1 MNFLQRTPFFRLL
14 LALLSGII
22 AFRYFQIPA
31 FTLSTLAVVAVFVI
45 SISFIIR
52 RTTIQYRFRWLF
64 GSGLFLLLFNLGY
77 LLCLFSESK
86 STFYPIGERKTFL
99 VTVNSATVEKPK
111 SYRCEIKLDKI
122 LDQNKW
128 KKATGN
134 AVVYFEK
141 SEKAK
146 SILIGDE
153 LVLRTEFKVPPG
165 AENPGGFDYAAYLKQ
180 NNIRATAYINASD
193 WYKTKTTSPFSI
205 RREANIV
212 RSKLLAIY
220 EKYGIKDYEFAVL
233 AALTVGY
240 TDELSPDLRAS
251 YSASGAMHILSVSG
265 LHVGIVYVV
274 IAFLLGF
281 LKKNRLQLF
290 LRATLI
296 VLFLWTY
303 AFITGMSPSVVRSAL
318 MFSFVAIGTSLERK
332 SQIYNTVFMSA
343 FIMLLIEPNFIYNI
357 GFQLS
362 YAAVLSIIIFQ
373 KPFAT
378 LLPVRNKVLRWLRD
392 LVSVSVAA
400 QIGTLPFTLY
410 YFQQFPNYF
419 LLTNLVAIPLS
430 TIVIYIAITLLATSF
445 IPVVATYVAILLKW
459 SLVTLNYSIV
469 EIHHLP
475 FSVAVLTLN
484 FAQVLAMV
492 GAITFIT
499 LYFYTKKASPL
510 LIGLM
515 CILVVSLLS
524 LRTTYNTLHSDKI
537 IVYSSS
543 KHLHINLIGKNKNYI
558 YTTNSEEL
566 SKIAGQYWKMKKI
579 EMPDI
584 IKSTYYFRNNYALFS
599 DKRIAIASDIFWK
612 NKTTDKPLNV
622 DILIIGNKCKPKTHY
637 LFENIHPKTVVV
649 DKSISPWYTE
659 NIRKACVEKSI
670 AFYSIAEKGA
680 FVFEKQH

>member
-22 AFRYFQIPA
+22 CFRYFQLSNLTIIIA
-31 FTLSTLAVVAVFVI
+31 TVAALLMLLFSFFLKNSTLQF
-45 SISFIIR
+45 
-52 RTTIQYRFRWLF
+52 RFRWLF
-64 GSGLFLLLFNLGY
+64 GSALFILLFNLGY
-77 LLCLFSESK
+77 VLCLFSDTN
-86 STFYPIGERKTFL
+86 STFYPLNDQKIFR
-99 VTVNSATVEKPK
+99 VTVSSATMEKPK
-111 SYRCEIKLDKI
+111 SFRCEVQLNKV

-128 KKATGN
+128 KTANGN

-141 SEKAK
+141 NDSAK
-146 SILIGDE
+146 NLLIGDE
-153 LVLRTEFKVPPG
+153 LILRTKFKEPPG
-165 AENPGGFDYAAYLKQ
+165 AENPGGFNYAAYLKQ
-180 NNIRATAYINASD
+180 NNIRATAYLNATD
-193 WYKTKTTSPFSI
+193 WYKTPTTPPFSI
-205 RREANIV
+205 KREANIF

-220 EKYGIKDYEFAVL
+220 EQYDIKGYEFAVL

-281 LKKNRLQLF
+281 LKKNRLQLV

-296 VLFLWTY
+296 VLFLWIY
-303 AFITGMSPSVVRSAL
+303 AFVTGLSPSVLRSAL

-343 FIMLLIEPNFIYNI
+343 FFMLLTEPNYIYNI

-373 KPFAT
+373 KPFAA
-378 LLPVRNKVLRWLRD
+378 LLPVRNKALKWGRD
-392 LVSVSVAA
+392 LLSVSIAA

-430 TIVIYIAITLLATSF
+430 TIVIYLAIGLLATSF
-445 IPVVATYVAILLKW
+445 LPTIATIVATLLKW
-459 SLVTLNYSIV
+459 SLVALNFSIV
-469 EIHHLP
+469 QIHHLP
-475 FSVAVLTLN
+475 LSVSTFTLN
-484 FAQVLAMV
+484 FAQVFALI
-492 GAITFIT
+492 GAITFIS

-510 LIGLM
+510 LIGLI
-515 CILVVSLLS
+515 CILLVSLLS
-524 LRTTYNTLHSDKI
+524 LQTTYNTLHSEKI
-537 IVYSSS
+537 IVYADS
-543 KHLHINLIGKNKNYI
+543 KNLHVNFIDKNKNYI
-558 YTTNSEEL
+558 HSTNNAEVW
-566 SKIAGQYWKMKKI
+566 KIASQYWKTNKI
-579 EMPDI
+579 ELPDTT
-584 IKSTYYFRNNYALFS
+584 IKSTLFRNNYANFL
-599 DKRIAIASDIFWK
+599 DKRIAIATEKMWK
-612 NKTTDKPLNV
+612 SKTNSSPLEV
-622 DILIIGNKCKPKTHY
+622 DLLIIGNKKKPKAKY

-659 NIRKACVEKSI
+659 NIRKACAEKSI
-670 AFYSIAEKGA
+670 TFYSIAENGA
-680 FVFEKQH
+680 YMYEITH

>member
-1 MNFLQRTPFFRLL
+1 MVFTSFFLKNT
-14 LALLSGII
+14 G
-22 AFRYFQIPA
+22 
-31 FTLSTLAVVAVFVI
+31 T
-45 SISFIIR
+45 
-52 RTTIQYRFRWLF
+52 QYRFRWLF

-77 LLCLFSESK
+77 VLCLFSESK
-86 STFYPIGERKTFL
+86 SAFYPLGERKTFL

-111 SYRCEIKLDKI
+111 SYRCEIKLNKF
-122 LDQNKW
+122 LDQNEW
-128 KKATGN
+128 KTASGN

-141 SEKAK
+141 SESAK
-146 SILIGDE
+146 NILLGDE
-153 LVLRTEFKVPPG
+153 LILRTEFKNPPS

-180 NNIRATAYINASD
+180 NNIHATAYINAAD
-193 WYKTKTTSPFSI
+193 WYKTTTILPFSI

-220 EKYGIKDYEFAVL
+220 ENYGIKDYEFAVL

-274 IAFLLGF
+274 IAFLLSF

-303 AFITGMSPSVVRSAL
+303 AFVTGMSPSVVRSAL

-343 FIMLLIEPNFIYNI
+343 FLMLLIQPNFIYNI

-362 YAAVLSIIIFQ
+362 YAAVISIVIFQ
-373 KPFAT
+373 KPFAA
-378 LLPVRNKVLRWLRD
+378 LLPVRNKILRWLRD

-430 TIVIYIAITLLATSF
+430 TIVIYLAITLLAISF
-445 IPVVATYVAILLKW
+445 IPAIATFIALLLKW
-459 SLVTLNYSIV
+459 SLVALNFCIV

-475 FSVAVLTLN
+475 FSVALLTLN

-492 GAITFIT
+492 GAITFIS

-510 LIGLM
+510 LIGLL
-515 CILVVSLLS
+515 CIFVVSLLS
-524 LRTTYNTLHSDKI
+524 LQTTYNTLHSDKI

-543 KHLHINLIGKNKNYI
+543 KHLHINFIARDKNYI
-558 YTTNSEEL
+558 YSTNSEEL
-566 SKIAGQYWKMKKI
+566 SKIAGQYWKMNKI
-579 EMPDI
+579 EMPDT
-584 IKSTYYFRNNYALFS
+584 IKSNDYFQNNYAILS
-599 DKRIAIASDIFWK
+599 DKRILIATEQLWK
-612 NKTTDKPLNV
+612 NKTTAKPLEV
-622 DILIIGNKCKPKTHY
+622 DLLIIGNKTKPKAIN
-637 LFENIHPKTVVV
+637 LFENINPKTVIV

-659 NIRKACVEKSI
+659 NIRKACVDKSI
-670 AFYSIAEKGA
+670 AFYSIAEEGA
-680 FVFEKQH
+680 FVYKKQH

>member
-22 AFRYFQIPA
+22 VFRYFQLSNLTIIIA
-31 FTLSTLAVVAVFVI
+31 TVAALLMLLFSYFLKNLTLQF
-45 SISFIIR
+45 
-52 RTTIQYRFRWLF
+52 RFRWMF
-64 GSGLFLLLFNLGY
+64 GSAIFILLFNLGY
-77 LLCLFSESK
+77 VLCLFSDTN
-86 STFYPIGERKTFL
+86 STFYPLNEQKTFR
-99 VTVNSATVEKPK
+99 VTVSSATMEKPK
-111 SYRCEIKLDKI
+111 SYRCEVQLNKV

-128 KKATGN
+128 KIANGN
-134 AVVYFEK
+134 AIVYFEK
-141 SEKAK
+141 NDSAK
-146 SILIGDE
+146 KLLIGDE
-153 LVLRTEFKVPPG
+153 LMLRTKFKEPPG
-165 AENPGGFDYAAYLKQ
+165 AENPGGFNYAAYLKQ
-180 NNIRATAYINASD
+180 NNISATAYLNATD
-193 WYKTKTTSPFSI
+193 WYKTPTIPAFSI
-205 RREANIV
+205 KREANIF

-220 EKYGIKDYEFAVL
+220 EQYGIKDYEYAVL

-281 LKKNRLQLF
+281 LKKNRMQLV

-296 VLFLWTY
+296 VLFLWSY
-303 AFITGMSPSVVRSAL
+303 AFVTGLSPSVLRSAL

-343 FIMLLIEPNFIYNI
+343 FFMLLTEPNYIYNI

-373 KPFAT
+373 KPFAA
-378 LLPVRNKVLRWLRD
+378 LLPVRNKALKWGRD
-392 LVSVSVAA
+392 LLSVSIAA

-430 TIVIYIAITLLATSF
+430 TLVIYLAIGLLATSF
-445 IPVVATYVAILLKW
+445 LPTISTIVAMLLKW
-459 SLVTLNYSIV
+459 SLVALNFSIV
-469 EIHHLP
+469 QIHHLP
-475 FSVAVLTLN
+475 LSVSTFTLN

-492 GAITFIT
+492 GAITFIS

-510 LIGLM
+510 LIGLT
-515 CILVVSLLS
+515 CILLLSLLS
-524 LRTTYNTLHSDKI
+524 LQTTYNTLHSEKI
-537 IVYSSS
+537 IVYADS
-543 KHLHINLIGKNKNYI
+543 KYLHVNFIDKNRNYI
-558 YTTNSEEL
+558 YSTNNAEAW
-566 SKIAGQYWKMKKI
+566 KIASQYWKTNKI
-579 EMPDI
+579 ELPDTT
-584 IKSTYYFRNNYALFS
+584 IKSTLFRNNYAIFL
-599 DKRIAIASDIFWK
+599 DKRIALATEQMWK
-612 NKTTDKPLNV
+612 SQTNSSPLEV
-622 DILIIGNKCKPKTHY
+622 DLLIIGNKTKPKAKY

-659 NIRKACVEKSI
+659 NIRKACAEKSI
-670 AFYSIAEKGA
+670 TFYSIAEKGA
-680 FVFEKQH
+680 YVYEITH

>member
-22 AFRYFQIPA
+22 VFRYFQLSNLTIIIA
-31 FTLSTLAVVAVFVI
+31 TVAALLMLLFSYFLKNLTLQF
-45 SISFIIR
+45 
-52 RTTIQYRFRWLF
+52 RFRWMF
-64 GSGLFLLLFNLGY
+64 GSAIFILLFNLGY
-77 LLCLFSESK
+77 VLCLFSDTN
-86 STFYPIGERKTFL
+86 STFYPLNEQKTFR
-99 VTVNSATVEKPK
+99 VTVSSATMEKPK
-111 SYRCEIKLDKI
+111 SYRCEVQLNKV

-128 KKATGN
+128 KIANGN
-134 AVVYFEK
+134 AIVYFEK
-141 SEKAK
+141 NDSAK
-146 SILIGDE
+146 KLLIGDE
-153 LVLRTEFKVPPG
+153 LMLRTKFKEPPG
-165 AENPGGFDYAAYLKQ
+165 AENPGGFNYAAYLKQ
-180 NNIRATAYINASD
+180 NNISATAYLNATD
-193 WYKTKTTSPFSI
+193 WYKTPTIPAFSI
-205 RREANIV
+205 KREANIF

-220 EKYGIKDYEFAVL
+220 EQYGIKDYEYAVL

-281 LKKNRLQLF
+281 LKKNRMQLV

-296 VLFLWTY
+296 VLFLWSY
-303 AFITGMSPSVVRSAL
+303 AFVTGLSPSVLRSAL

-343 FIMLLIEPNFIYNI
+343 FFMLLTEPNYIYNI

-373 KPFAT
+373 KPFAA
-378 LLPVRNKVLRWLRD
+378 LLPVRNKALKWGRD
-392 LVSVSVAA
+392 LLSVSIAA

-430 TIVIYIAITLLATSF
+430 TLVIYLAIGLLATSF
-445 IPVVATYVAILLKW
+445 LPTISTIVAMLLKW
-459 SLVTLNYSIV
+459 SLVALNFSIV
-469 EIHHLP
+469 QIHHLP
-475 FSVAVLTLN
+475 LSVSTFTLN

-492 GAITFIT
+492 GAITFIS

-510 LIGLM
+510 LIGLT
-515 CILVVSLLS
+515 CILLLSLLS
-524 LRTTYNTLHSDKI
+524 LQTTYNTLHSEKI
-537 IVYSSS
+537 IVYADS
-543 KHLHINLIGKNKNYI
+543 KYLHVNFIDKNRNYI
-558 YTTNSEEL
+558 YSTNNAEAW
-566 SKIAGQYWKMKKI
+566 KIASQYWKTNKI
-579 EMPDI
+579 ELPDTT
-584 IKSTYYFRNNYALFS
+584 IKSTLFRNNYANFL
-599 DKRIAIASDIFWK
+599 DKRIALATEQMWK
-612 NKTTDKPLNV
+612 SQTNSSPLEV
-622 DILIIGNKCKPKTHY
+622 DLLIIGNKTKPKAKY

-659 NIRKACVEKSI
+659 NIRKACAEKSI
-670 AFYSIAEKGA
+670 TFYSIAEKGA
-680 FVFEKQH
+680 YVYEITH

>member
-22 AFRYFQIPA
+22 TFRYFQITDHTIIITTA
-31 FTLSTLAVVAVFVI
+31 FAVLAMFSSFVLKK
-45 SISFIIR
+45 
-52 RTTIQYRFRWLF
+52 TGTQYRFRWLF
-64 GSGLFLLLFNLGY
+64 GSGIFILLFNLGY
-77 LLCLFSESK
+77 VLCLYSESK
-86 STFYPIGERKTFL
+86 STFYPLGEQKTFL
-99 VTVNSATVEKPK
+99 ATVNSATVEKPK
-111 SYRCEIKLDKI
+111 SYRCEIKLNKV
-122 LDQNKW
+122 LDQNEW
-128 KKATGN
+128 KTATGN
-134 AVVYFEK
+134 AVIYFEK
-141 SEKAK
+141 SESAK

-153 LVLRTEFKVPPG
+153 LMLRTEFKEPPG
-165 AENPGGFDYAAYLKQ
+165 AENPGGFNYAAYLKQ
-180 NNIRATAYINASD
+180 NNIRATAYLNTAD
-193 WYKTKTTSPFSI
+193 WYKTSTTAAFSI
-205 RREANIV
+205 RREANII

-220 EKYGIKDYEFAVL
+220 EKYDIKDYEFAVL

-332 SQIYNTVFMSA
+332 SQIYNTIFMSA
-343 FIMLLIEPNFIYNI
+343 FFMLLIQPNFIYNI

-362 YAAVLSIIIFQ
+362 YAAVLSIVIFQ
-373 KPFAT
+373 KPFAA
-378 LLPVRNKVLRWLRD
+378 LLPVRNKILRWLRD
-392 LVSVSVAA
+392 LLSVSIAA

-430 TIVIYIAITLLATSF
+430 TIVIYLAITLLATSF

-459 SLVTLNYSIV
+459 SLVALNFSIV

-475 FSVAVLTLN
+475 FSVSELTLN
-484 FAQVLAMV
+484 FAQLLALV
-492 GAITFIT
+492 GAITFIS

-510 LIGLM
+510 LIGLS
-515 CILVVSLLS
+515 CVFVVSLLS
-524 LRTTYNTLHSDKI
+524 LQTTYNTLHSEKI
-537 IVYSSS
+537 IIYSSS
-543 KHLHINLIGKNKNYI
+543 KHLHINFIDKNKNYI
-558 YTTNSEEL
+558 YSTNSAEL
-566 SKIAGQYWKMKKI
+566 LKIAGQYWKMNKI
-579 EMPDI
+579 EMPDTI
-584 IKSTYYFRNNYALFS
+584 NSTDYFQNNYALFS
-599 DKRIAIASDIFWK
+599 DKRILIADEKFWK
-612 NKTTDKPLNV
+612 NKTTTNPLEV
-622 DILIIGNKCKPKTHY
+622 DLLIIGNKTKAKAKY
-637 LFENIHPKTVVV
+637 LFENIHPKLVVV

-659 NIRKACVEKSI
+659 NIRKACIENSI
-670 AFYSIAEKGA
+670 AFFSIAEKGA
-680 FVFEKQH
+680 FVYEKHH

>member
-22 AFRYFQIPA
+22 AFRYLHIPL
-31 FTLSTLAVVAVFVI
+31 LSLTILAVVAVLVIFV
-45 SISFIIR
+45 SFLIR
-52 RTTIQYRFRWLF
+52 KTAVQYRFRWLF
-64 GSGLFLLLFNLGY
+64 GSGLFLLLFDLGY
-77 LLCLFSESK
+77 LLCLFSESR
-86 STFYPIGERKTFL
+86 SEFNPLSVQKTFL

-111 SYRCEIKLDKI
+111 SYRCEVRLNKVFNE
-122 LDQNKW
+122 NKW
-128 KKATGN
+128 KTASGN
-134 AVVYFEK
+134 AVIYFEK
-141 SEKAK
+141 SDLAK
-146 SILIGDE
+146 NILIGDE
-153 LVLRTEFKVPPG
+153 LIVRTEFKEPPG

-180 NNIRATAYINASD
+180 NNIRATAYINSTD
-193 WYKTKTTSPFSI
+193 WYKTNTIPPFSI
-205 RREANIV
+205 RREANII

-220 EKYGIKDYEFAVL
+220 EKYDIKDYEFAVL

-251 YSASGAMHILSVSG
+251 YSASGAMHVLSVSG
-265 LHVGIVYVV
+265 LHVGIVYIV

-281 LKKNRLQLF
+281 LKKSRFQLF
-290 LRATLI
+290 LRAILI
-296 VLFLWTY
+296 VIFLWTY
-303 AFITGMSPSVVRSAL
+303 AFITGLSPSVVRSAL

-362 YAAVLSIIIFQ
+362 YAAVLSIVIFQ
-373 KPFAT
+373 KPFAA
-378 LLPVRNKVLRWLRD
+378 LLPFSNKALRWLRD

-430 TIVIYIAITLLATSF
+430 TIVIYLAIMLLATSF
-445 IPVVATYVAILLKW
+445 IPVVASYVALLLKW
-459 SLVTLNYSIV
+459 SLIALNFLIV

-475 FSVAVLTLN
+475 FSVSILTFN

-492 GAITFIT
+492 GAITFIS

-510 LIGLM
+510 LIGLS
-515 CILVVSLLS
+515 CILIVSLLS
-524 LRTTYNTLHSDKI
+524 LQTTYNTLHSDKI

-543 KHLHINLIGKNKNYI
+543 KHLHINFIDKNKNYI
-558 YTTNSEEL
+558 YSTKVEEL
-566 SKIAGQYWKMKKI
+566 LKIAGRYWKMNKI
-579 EMPDI
+579 EMPDTT
-584 IKSTYYFRNNYALFS
+584 KSTNYFRNNYAFYS
-599 DKRIAIASDIFWK
+599 DKRIALATEKLWK
-612 NKTTDKPLNV
+612 NKTLDTPLNV
-622 DILIIGNKCKPKTHY
+622 DILIIANKCKPKAHY

-659 NIRKACVEKSI
+659 NIRKACAEKSI

-680 FVFEKQH
+680 FIYEKQH

>member
-14 LALLSGII
+14 LALLFGII
-22 AFRYFQIPA
+22 TFRYFQIPVL
-31 FTLSTLAVVAVFVI
+31 TLTILVVVAILVI
-45 SISFIIR
+45 SVSFFIR
-52 RTTIQYRFRWLF
+52 KTAIQYRFRWLF

-86 STFYPIGERKTFL
+86 STFYPLGERKTFL

-111 SYRCEIKLDKI
+111 SYRCEIKLNKV

-128 KKATGN
+128 KTATGN
-134 AVVYFEK
+134 AIVYFEK
-141 SEKAK
+141 NELAK
-146 SILIGDE
+146 NLLVGDE
-153 LVLRTEFKVPPG
+153 FIVQATFKEPPC

-193 WYKTKTTSPFSI
+193 WYKTKTIPPFSI

-251 YSASGAMHILSVSG
+251 YSATGAMHILSVSG

-274 IAFLLGF
+274 IAFLLSF
-281 LKKNRLQLF
+281 LKKNRFQLF
-290 LRATLI
+290 LRAILI

-343 FIMLLIEPNFIYNI
+343 FLMLLIEPNFIYNI

-362 YAAVLSIIIFQ
+362 YAAVISIVIFQ
-373 KPFAT
+373 KPFAA
-378 LLPVRNKVLRWLRD
+378 LLPVRNKAIRWLRD
-392 LVSVSVAA
+392 LLSVSVAA

-430 TIVIYIAITLLATSF
+430 TIVIYLAITLLATSF
-445 IPVVATYVAILLKW
+445 IPTIATFVAILLKW
-459 SLVTLNYSIV
+459 SLVLLNFLIV

-475 FSVAVLTLN
+475 FSVSILTLN
-484 FAQVLAMV
+484 FSQVFALV
-492 GAITFIT
+492 SAITFIS
-499 LYFYTKKASPL
+499 LYFYTKKAIPL
-510 LIGLM
+510 LVGLS
-515 CILVVSLLS
+515 CIFVVSFLS
-524 LRTTYNTLHSDKI
+524 LLTTYNTFHSQKI
-537 IVYSSS
+537 IVYSAS
-543 KHLHINLIGKNKNYI
+543 KDLHINFIDKNKNYI
-558 YTTNSEEL
+558 HSSNQQEL
-566 SKIAGQYWKMKKI
+566 TKLAGRYWKTNKI
-579 EMPDI
+579 EMPDTI
-584 IKSTYYFRNNYALFS
+584 HSQKYFQNNHAEFLN
-599 DKRIAIASDIFWK
+599 KRILIANEKYWK
-612 NKTTDKPLNV
+612 SKTSIAPLCV
-622 DILIIGNKCKPKTHY
+622 DLLIIGNKSKPKVTY
-637 LFENIHPKTVVV
+637 LFENIIPKTVIV

-659 NIRKACVEKSI
+659 NIRKVCVDKSI

-680 FVFEKQH
+680 FIYEKQY

>member
-22 AFRYFQIPA
+22 IFRYFQITNLTLIIITA
-31 FTLSTLAVVAVFVI
+31 IAIVMVFTSLFLKNTG
-45 SISFIIR
+45 
-52 RTTIQYRFRWLF
+52 TQYHFRWLF
-64 GSGLFLLLFNLGY
+64 GTGLFLLLFNLGY
-77 LLCLFSESK
+77 VLCYFSETK
-86 STFYPIGERKTFL
+86 SAFYPLAERKTFL

-111 SYRCEIKLDKI
+111 SYRCEIILNKV
-122 LDQNKW
+122 LDQNEW
-128 KKATGN
+128 KTASGN

-141 SEKAK
+141 SETAK
-146 SILIGDE
+146 NILLGDE
-153 LVLRTEFKVPPG
+153 LILRTEFKKPPG

-180 NNIRATAYINASD
+180 NNIHATAYINASD
-193 WYKTKTTSPFSI
+193 WYKTNTILPFSI

-220 EKYGIKDYEFAVL
+220 ENYGIKDYEFAVL

-343 FIMLLIEPNFIYNI
+343 FLMLLIEPNFIYNI

-362 YAAVLSIIIFQ
+362 YAAVISIVIFQ
-373 KPFAT
+373 KPFAA
-378 LLPVRNKVLRWLRD
+378 LLPVRNKILRWLRD

-419 LLTNLVAIPLS
+419 LLTNLIAIPLS
-430 TIVIYIAITLLATSF
+430 TIVIYLAITLLATSF
-445 IPVVATYVAILLKW
+445 VPVIANYVAMLLKW
-459 SLVTLNYSIV
+459 SLVALNFSIV
-469 EIHHLP
+469 QIHHLP
-475 FSVAVLTLN
+475 LSVSTLTLN

-492 GAITFIT
+492 GAITFIS
-499 LYFYTKKASPL
+499 LYFYTKKATPL
-510 LIGLM
+510 LVGLS
-515 CILVVSLLS
+515 CIFVVSLLS
-524 LRTTYNTLHSDKI
+524 LQTTYNTLHSDKI

-543 KHLHINLIGKNKNYI
+543 KHLHINFIAKNKNNI
-558 YTTNSEEL
+558 YSTNSEEL
-566 SKIAGQYWKMKKI
+566 SKIAGQYWKMNKI
-579 EMPDI
+579 EKPDT
-584 IKSTYYFRNNYALFS
+584 IKSNYFFQNNYATFS
-599 DKRIAIASDIFWK
+599 DKCILIASEQLWK
-612 NKTTDKPLNV
+612 NKTTAKPLEV
-622 DILIIGNKCKPKTHY
+622 DLLIIGNKTKPKANF
-637 LFENIHPKTVVV
+637 LFENINPKTVIV

-659 NIRKACVEKSI
+659 NIRKACAQKSI

-680 FVFEKQH
+680 FVYEKQH

>member
-22 AFRYFQIPA
+22 TFRYFQITNLTLIIITAIA
-31 FTLSTLAVVAVFVI
+31 FVMVFT
-45 SISFIIR
+45 SLFLKN
-52 RTTIQYRFRWLF
+52 TGTQYRFRWLF
-64 GSGLFLLLFNLGY
+64 GTGLFLLLFNLGY
-77 LLCLFSESK
+77 VLCLFSESK
-86 STFYPIGERKTFL
+86 SAFYPLGERKTFL

-111 SYRCEIKLDKI
+111 SYRCEIKLNKV
-122 LDQNKW
+122 LDQNEW
-128 KKATGN
+128 KIASGN

-141 SEKAK
+141 SESAK
-146 SILIGDE
+146 NVLIGDE
-153 LVLRTEFKVPPG
+153 LILRTEFKEPPG
-165 AENPGGFDYAAYLKQ
+165 TENPGGFDYAAYLKQ
-180 NNIRATAYINASD
+180 NNIHATAYINASD
-193 WYKTKTTSPFSI
+193 WYKTNTILPFSI
-205 RREANIV
+205 RREANII

-220 EKYGIKDYEFAVL
+220 ENYGIKDYEFAVL

-274 IAFLLGF
+274 IAFLLSF

-303 AFITGMSPSVVRSAL
+303 AFVTGMSPSVVRSAL

-343 FIMLLIEPNFIYNI
+343 FLMLLIEPNFIYNI

-362 YAAVLSIIIFQ
+362 YAAVISIVIFQ
-373 KPFAT
+373 KPFAA
-378 LLPVRNKVLRWLRD
+378 LLPVRNKILRWLRD

-419 LLTNLVAIPLS
+419 LLTNLIAIPLS
-430 TIVIYIAITLLATSF
+430 TIVIYLAITLLAVSF
-445 IPVVATYVAILLKW
+445 IPTIATFIALLLKW
-459 SLVTLNYSIV
+459 SLVALNFCIV

-475 FSVAVLTLN
+475 FSVAILTLN

-492 GAITFIT
+492 GAITFIS
-499 LYFYTKKASPL
+499 LYFYTKKATPL
-510 LIGLM
+510 LIGLS
-515 CILVVSLLS
+515 CILIVSLLS
-524 LRTTYNTLHSDKI
+524 LQTTYNTLHSDKI

-543 KHLHINLIGKNKNYI
+543 KHLHINFIAKNKNYS
-558 YTTNSEEL
+558 YSTNSEEL
-566 SKIAGQYWKMKKI
+566 SKIAGQYWKMNKI
-579 EMPDI
+579 EMPDT
-584 IKSTYYFRNNYALFS
+584 IKATDYFRNNYAIFS
-599 DKRIAIASDIFWK
+599 DKRILIASEQLWK
-612 NKTTDKPLNV
+612 NKTTAKPLDV
-622 DILIIGNKCKPKTHY
+622 DLLIIGNKTKPKATN

-659 NIRKACVEKSI
+659 NIRKACAQKSI

-680 FVFEKQH
+680 FVYEKQH